1 MLNTN
6 TKSTIEW
13 LIHARDTGAELVIHY
28 NNEANYRH
36 VRVRSG
42 EVKHGIQAPFDIVE
56 WYNKDTGVWKPL
68 KNWNGIVNDPS
79 ARVEVI
85 ETPQYEVDQYVIIK
99 GHTGAK
105 RVTGINPS
113 IGPFPITLNA
123 AGHDMASGR
132 HHLLQSVPYND
143 VLRVATDNEI
153 VAELKRSHYHDQ
165 QRGVDEIKEGDL
177 VLFRAKFSGTP
188 KYIPAVVASVSWS
201 NLELKPINE
210 SQYSKHNNI
219 WRDTK
224 EVLLLQKNFGKAM
237 DMKTYLDKLNL
248 KASE

>member
-1 MLNTN
+1 MNTN

-13 LIHARDTGAELVIHY
+13 LIHARNTGAELVIHY
-28 NNEANYRH
+28 NNEANFRR

-42 EVKHGIQAPFDIVE
+42 EVKLGVQAPFDIVE
-56 WYNKDTGVWKPL
+56 WFNDNLGEWKPL

-85 ETPQYEVDQYVIIK
+85 ETPRYEVDQYVIVR

-105 RVTGINPS
+105 KVTGINPS
-113 IGPFPITLNA
+113 IGQFSATINA
-123 AGHDMASGR
+123 AGYEMSSGR
-132 HHLLQSVPYND
+132 HHLLQGVPFSD
-143 VLRVATDNEI
+143 VVRLATESEI

-165 QRGVDEIKEGDL
+165 KRGVDDIQKGDL

-188 KYIPAVVASVSWS
+188 KYIPAVVDSVSWS
-201 NLELKPINE
+201 NIELKPINE

-219 WRDTK
+219 WRDVK
-224 EVLLLQKNFGKAM
+224 EVLLLQKNFGKSM
-237 DMKTYLDKLNL
+237 NMKTYLDKLNL
-248 KASE
+248 KVSE

>member
-13 LIHARDTGAELVIHY
+13 LIHARDTGVELVIHY
-28 NNEANYRH
+28 NNEANYRR

-56 WYNKDTGVWKPL
+56 WFNENTGEWKPL
-68 KNWNGIVNDPS
+68 KNWNGMVNDPS

-85 ETPQYEVDQYVIIK
+85 ETPKYEVDQYIIVK
-99 GHTGAK
+99 GHSGAK
-105 RVTGINPS
+105 KVTGINPS
-113 IGPFPITLNA
+113 IGPFPETLNA
-123 AGHDMASGR
+123 SGYEMSSGR
-132 HHLLQSVPYND
+132 HHLLQSVPFNQ
-143 VLRVATDNEI
+143 VVRLATESEI

-188 KYIPAVVASVSWS
+188 KYIPAVVENVSWS

-210 SQYSKHNNI
+210 SQYSKRNNI